1 MFMGGQSKVGGKLTK
16 NLNFNNC
23 DVEFVCDTGANI
35 SILTEATI
43 DMPSLELRKPD
54 CQLTSANCLD
64 LHVAEACNVCIN
76 KHSHAINSK
85 VCLRSQR
92 FKNKSFSHLRV
103 QTICYEYARRW
114 LVILL

>member
-1 MFMGGQSKVGGKLTK
+1 MFVGGQSKVGGKLTK

-64 LHVAEACNVCIN
+64 LHVAEACWN
-76 KHSHAINSK
+76 KGDVDRSSSCSTSSPLVQYA
-85 VCLRSQR
+85 LRNYLYS
-92 FKNKSFSHLRV
+92 RV
-103 QTICYEYARRW
+103 SV
-114 LVILL
+114 LVL